1 MPVCTI
7 DTLSCG
13 GKGGNAFDRQYV
25 NTLGLRTGAWMD
37 RIIINGQ
44 PHGGNGGQAGK
55 VITLQPDEYI
65 NAVQVGTNVNNQYVG
80 YFKATTNKGQTLEG
94 GAKGGRVN
102 TLSDVRVLAIS
113 GHSGQ
118 YVDSLQILYIKDY
131 DGPEPDPRYF
141 YPIPDSD
148 FVF

>member
-13 GKGGNAFDRQYV
+13 GKGGTAFDWQYV
-25 NTLGLRTGAWMD
+25 NTLSLRTGAWMD
-37 RIIINGQ
+37 RIVIDGLAYGGQ
-44 PHGGNGGQAGK
+44 GGQAGK
-55 VITLQPDEYI
+55 VIALQPDEYI
-65 NAVQVGTNVNNQYVG
+65 DGLQVGATVDNRFVG
-80 YFKATTNKGQTLEG
+80 YLKVTTNKGQTLEG
-94 GAKGGRVN
+94 GVKGGRVK
-102 TLSDVRVLAIS
+102 TLSDVRVLAIG
-113 GHSGQ
+113 GHAGQ

-131 DGPEPDPRYF
+131 SGPQPDPRYY